1 MKITLLTDDSI
12 RLEPIPGQLTI
23 EAPSA
28 RHSYSPFQMLGS
40 ALAMCIFSILQSW
53 ASNAKISTDDLVID
67 VSWTFAEKPHRVG
80 AMEVSFTWPSLPV
93 ARREAARRVA
103 ALCPVHTTLH
113 HTPDVSIRAVA

>member
-1 MKITLLTDDSI
+1 MKITLLTEDSL
-12 RLEPIPGQLTI
+12 RLEPIPGPLTI

-28 RHSYSPFQMLGS
+28 RHIYSPFQMLGS
-40 ALAMCIFSILQSW
+40 SLAVCTFSILQSW
-53 ASNAKISTDDLVID
+53 ASNAELSTDDLVIE

-80 AMEVSFTWPSLPV
+80 AMDLSFTWPSLPA

-113 HTPDVSIRAVA
+113 HQPEIAIRAVA